1 MTYGILFAAAL
12 TACVLT
18 IAAIGSQPPA
28 DHLNGEG
35 WPQIQVQ
42 KAARLVPDQPLVAP
56 AQ

>member
-1 MTYGILFAAAL
+1 MTYGVLFAAAL

-28 DHLNGEG
+28 EHSTLSA
-35 WPQIQVQ
+35 WPQIHLP
-42 KAARLVPDQPLVAP
+42 KADRLKTGEPLVAP